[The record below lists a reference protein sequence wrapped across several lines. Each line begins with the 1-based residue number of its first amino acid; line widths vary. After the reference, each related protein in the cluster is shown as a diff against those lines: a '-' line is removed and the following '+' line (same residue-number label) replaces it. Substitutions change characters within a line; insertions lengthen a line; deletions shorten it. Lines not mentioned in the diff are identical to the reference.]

1 MQMFARAYFV
11 MGANSRL
18 INLICLGDRKNKIM
32 IWRYLGS
39 VYTYYKN
46 LTLSGRVSPFRVP
59 KFFGWNSTFFGLGK
73 LSGPKT
79 MNNVGFIALFVF
91 IAAFLRVS
99 LVWRACK

>member
-11 MGANSRL
+11 MGAISRL

-59 KFFGWNSTFFGLGK
+59 KFFVLEFNFFWFRQIVRSKNHEQCRVHCLVCVYRCVSKGFVGMEGL
-73 LSGPKT
+73 
-79 MNNVGFIALFVF
+79 
-91 IAAFLRVS
+91 
-99 LVWRACK
+99 